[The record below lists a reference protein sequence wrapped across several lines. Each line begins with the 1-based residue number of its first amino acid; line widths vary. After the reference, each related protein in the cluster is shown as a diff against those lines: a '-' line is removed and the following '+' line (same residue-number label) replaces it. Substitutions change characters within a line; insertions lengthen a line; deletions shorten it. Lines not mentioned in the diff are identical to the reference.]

1 MARKKTAADHLV
13 ERLIEWGIDVC
24 FGLPGDGI
32 NGVMESLR
40 THSDQIRFIHVRHE
54 ETAALAACAYGKFTG
69 KPAACLSTAAPGAV
83 HMMNGLYDA
92 LIDQSPVI
100 AISGMTYH
108 DVIGTHYLQD
118 INHDAVHRDA
128 CVYSQRIMGEAHVLP
143 VVDMA
148 VRSAI
153 GKRGPASISIPIDIQ
168 SGDAVTGDRSIKN
181 IKGHTAVTAI
191 DGARVPPRQRL
202 ERAAEILSQ
211 ASRPVI
217 FIGAGARGAG
227 EEVERVAE
235 RLAAPIVKA
244 MLGKD
249 AVPDDHPHCL
259 GGYALVGTRPSQNA
273 LKSCDAILIVGSSS
287 PYIEFLPSPGSAAGV
302 QIDDRAERIG
312 MRYPVEVG
320 LCGDAKLT
328 LGELLPLL
336 QTRTDRSFLEE
347 AQEQMRDWRA
357 LQDERAE
364 PRDGAP
370 IAPDAI
376 PYHLGRSLADR
387 AILTGD
393 SGTVTTWA
401 ARTDLHRGQMFSFSG
416 TMCSMMA
423 GLPYAI
429 GAQVAYPDRQVVALT
444 GDGSL
449 TMMMGEL
456 ATLAQ
461 YNLPVKVL
469 VMRNDVLGLIKWEQM
484 AFLGNPQYGV
494 ELAPVDFVKVGE
506 ACGLPGIRIEDPARV
521 GEQLEQALRID
532 GPAVIEAVVDPH
544 EMPMTPTINPE
555 HAKGVAWG
563 LARGEPNRERIALTM
578 SRMMAREMTYETSPA
593 GAIVRNGNAPKVAA
607 GAAGALAAVG
617 GGAAL
622 ALRQRRGRR

>member
-1 MARKKTAADHLV
+1 V
-13 ERLIEWGIDVC
+13 
-24 FGLPGDGI
+24 
-32 NGVMESLR
+32 
-40 THSDQIRFIHVRHE
+40 
-54 ETAALAACAYGKFTG
+54 
-69 KPAACLSTAAPGAV
+69 
-83 HMMNGLYDA
+83 
-92 LIDQSPVI
+92 
-100 AISGMTYH
+100 AITGMTYH

-118 INHDAVHRDA
+118 INHDFVHQDA
-128 CVYSQRIMGEAHVLP
+128 CVYSQRIMGEAHVIP

-153 GKRGPASISIPIDIQ
+153 GQRGPAAIAIPIDIQ

-181 IKGHTAVTAI
+181 IQGHSAVAAI
-191 DGARVPPRQRL
+191 DGRRLPPEERIEQAARL
-202 ERAAEILSQ
+202 LSG
-211 ASRPVI
+211 ASKPVI

-227 EEVERVAE
+227 DEVERVAE
-235 RLAAPIVKA
+235 KLGAPIVKA

-249 AVPDDHPHCL
+249 AVPDDSPYCL
-259 GGYALVGTRPSQNA
+259 GGYALVGTRPAQNA
-273 LKSCDAILIVGSSS
+273 LQGCDAILIVGSSS

-328 LGELLPLL
+328 LQRLEPLL
-336 QTRTDRSFLEE
+336 EQRRDRSFLEQ
-347 AQEQMRDWRA
+347 AQAEMQDWRA
-357 LQDERAE
+357 LEAQRAE
-364 PRDGAP
+364 PVDGQP
-370 IAPDAI
+370 IKPDAI
-376 PYHLGRSLADR
+376 PHHLSKALADR

-401 ARTDLHRGQMFSFSG
+401 ARTNLRRGQMFSFSG

-423 GLPYAI
+423 ALPYAI

-449 TMMMGEL
+449 TMMMGDL

-461 YNLPVKVL
+461 YRLPVKVV

-494 ELAPVDFVKVGE
+494 ELAPVDFVRVAE
-506 ACGLPGIRIEDPARV
+506 ACGLKGVRIEDPNRV
-521 GEQLEQALRID
+521 GEQITDALAAEE
-532 GPAVIEAVVDPH
+532 PAVIEAVVDPND
-544 EMPMTPTINPE
+544 MPMTPTITTE
-555 HAKGVAWG
+555 HAKGLAWC

-578 SRMMAREMTYETSPA
+578 SRVLAREMEYASSPA
-593 GAIVRNGNAPKVAA
+593 GVVTRAKDR
-607 GAAGALAAVG
+607 LADKLPSGDGHSADSN
-617 GGAAL
+617 
-622 ALRQRRGRR
+622 

>member
-1 MARKKTAADHLV
+1 MARSHTAADQLV
-13 ERLIEWGIDVC
+13 ERLIEWGIDVV

-40 THSDQIRFIHVRHE
+40 THEDRIRFIHVRHE

-69 KPAACLSTAAPGAV
+69 RPAACLSTAAPGAI
-83 HMMNGLYDA
+83 HLMNGLYDA
-92 LIDQSPVI
+92 RIDQSPVV
-100 AISGMTYH
+100 AITGMTYH

-118 INHDAVHRDA
+118 INHDFVHQDA
-128 CVYSQRIMGEAHVLP
+128 CVYSQRIMGEAHVIP

-153 GKRGPASISIPIDIQ
+153 GQRGPAAIAIPIDIQ
-168 SGDAVTGDRSIKN
+168 SGDSVTGDRSIKN
-181 IKGHTAVTAI
+181 IQGHSAVAAI
-191 DGARVPPRQRL
+191 DGRRLPPHERVEQ
-202 ERAAEILSQ
+202 AASLLSN
-211 ASRPVI
+211 ASKPVI

-227 EEVERVAE
+227 DEVERVAE
-235 RLAAPIVKA
+235 KLGAPIVKA

-249 AVPDDHPHCL
+249 AVPDDSPYCL
-259 GGYALVGTRPSQNA
+259 GGYALVGTRPAQNA

-287 PYIEFLPSPGSAAGV
+287 PYIEFLPSPGSAQGV

-312 MRYPVEVG
+312 MRYPVDVG

-328 LGELLPLL
+328 LTQLEPLL
-336 QTRTDRSFLEE
+336 EQRSDRSFLEQ
-347 AQEQMRDWRA
+347 AQAEMEDWRA
-357 LQDERAE
+357 LQAHRAE
-364 PRDGAP
+364 PVEGEP
-370 IAPDAI
+370 IKPDAI
-376 PYHLGRSLADR
+376 PFHLSKALSDR

-401 ARTDLHRGQMFSFSG
+401 ARTELRRGALFSFSG

-423 GLPYAI
+423 ALPYAI

-461 YNLPVKVL
+461 YRLPVKVV

-494 ELAPVDFVKVGE
+494 ELAPVDFVKVAD
-506 ACGLPGIRIEDPARV
+506 ACGLRGVRIEDPQRV
-521 GEQLEQALRID
+521 SDQLRDGLALD
-532 GPAVIEAVVDPH
+532 GPAVIEAVVDPND
-544 EMPMTPTINPE
+544 MPMTPTINTE
-555 HAKGVAWG
+555 HAKGLAWG

-578 SRMMAREMTYETSPA
+578 SRVLAREMSYETSPA
-593 GAIVRNGNAPKVAA
+593 GVVTRAKDALADKLPGGDGHAGNGN
-607 GAAGALAAVG
+607 
-617 GGAAL
+617 
-622 ALRQRRGRR
+622 